1 MVLIKI
7 MIQIDLIDY
16 GPQELDA
23 KLIKINYNMYMTI
36 QCKCL
41 DLYQKS

>member
-7 MIQIDLIDY
+7 MIQIELIDY

-23 KLIKINYNMYMTI
+23 KFNYNMYRMI
-36 QCKCL
+36 RCKCL